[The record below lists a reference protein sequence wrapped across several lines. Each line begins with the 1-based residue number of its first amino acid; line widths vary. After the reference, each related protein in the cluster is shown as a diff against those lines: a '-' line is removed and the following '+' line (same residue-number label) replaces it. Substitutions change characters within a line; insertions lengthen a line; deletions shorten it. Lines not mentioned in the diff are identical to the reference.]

1 MADYTILKAAIQ
13 DVIKTN
19 GNNEITGIILQDVL
33 KTMINS
39 LGVGY
44 QFVGIAT
51 PETNPGTPDQRVF
64 WLAST
69 PGDYPNFGGF
79 TVMDGEVA
87 IFRWDT
93 GWHKDFTG
101 AASEEEMIRRTSI
114 IETVDFSQFTRKN
127 YLIQSGGTWGTA
139 TSYKHYMIP
148 IANGRDFIIFK
159 ANATYT
165 GVFAFLTSGTASPG
179 DAAAFAS
186 PTTGRFDVPAGQT
199 FIAPIP
205 ATATYLYVYAGD
217 SREGTDVSL
226 PVSLVMGSSVKDSVA
241 ALGEEV
247 EDIKDDITVGMPVDF
262 SQLTRK
268 NYLIQSGGTWG
279 TATSYKHY
287 IIPVEPGR
295 YRYLALKGNAVNTS
309 VYAFLTSGTASPGNA
324 AAFASPTTGRF
335 DVGLGE
341 EVLAEI
347 PETASYIYI
356 YSGDSRNGT
365 DLNLPQWVKL
375 RSPVNE
381 QVIANSEDISKM
393 RLFLNGKR
401 VSIIGDSITYGRD
414 ATDASKIY
422 HGVLAALSGCEIN
435 NLGVSGTCIAN
446 NTKNGTSST
455 RFVTRATAANLAG
468 SDLIIVFG
476 GTNDFSYDSKPI
488 GPLFSDVPVTPSTYI
503 STPGIGPV
511 SDTDTFAG
519 ALHDLILT
527 IRQNCPG
534 CPVMFITPLH
544 RGHYDG
550 SAPRPSSSDRNSE
563 GNYLYEFVNAIK
575 EICAFYAIPVLDL
588 YSNGFLDFS
597 DPQMAAMF
605 STDSLHPNDAGHEVI
620 GNLLYKFINGNV
632 YVH

>member
-1 MADYTILKAAIQ
+1 MANYTTLKAAIQ
-13 DVIKTN
+13 DVIKAN
-19 GNNEITGIILQDVL
+19 GNNEITGNLLQQSL
-33 KTMINS
+33 LSLINS
-39 LGVGY
+39 LGDGY
-44 QFVGIAT
+44 QFAGVAT
-51 PETNPGTPDQRVF
+51 TSTNPGTPDQRVF

-69 PGDYPNFGGF
+69 PGYYSNFGGF
-79 TVMDGEVA
+79 TVADGEVA

-93 GWHKDFTG
+93 AWHKDFTG
-101 AASEEEMIRRTSI
+101 VASEEEMIRRTSI
-114 IETVDFSQFTRKN
+114 IETVDFAQFTRKN
-127 YLIQSGGTWGTA
+127 YLIQSAGTWGTS

-148 IANGRDFIIFK
+148 IAAGRDFIIFR

-179 DAAAFAS
+179 NTAAFAP

-205 ATATYLYVYAGD
+205 ATATHLYVYAGD

-226 PVSLVMGSSVKDSVA
+226 PFSLVMGASVKDSVT
-241 ALGEEV
+241 ALEDEV
-247 EDIKDDITVGMPVDF
+247 EGIKDDISFGMSVDF

-268 NYLIQSGGTWG
+268 SYLISSNGNWG
-279 TATSYKHY
+279 TASSYKHY
-287 IIPVEPGR
+287 MIPVEPGR
-295 YRYLALKGNAVNTS
+295 YRFLALRGNAVNTS

-341 EVLAEI
+341 DVLAEI

-365 DLNLPQWVKL
+365 DLNLPQWVEL
-375 RSPVNE
+375 RNPVNE
-381 QVIANSEDISKM
+381 QVAGNSEDIAKM
-393 RLFLNGKR
+393 RFFLNGKR

-422 HGVLAALSGCEIN
+422 HGVLASLAGCEIN
-435 NLGVSGTCIAN
+435 NLGVSGTCIAS
-446 NTKNGTSST
+446 NTKNGLSST

-503 STPGIGPV
+503 STPAIGPV

-544 RGHYDG
+544 RGHYND
-550 SAPRPSSSDRNSE
+550 SDPRPSSSDRNSE

-597 DPQMAAMF
+597 DPQMAAVF
-605 STDSLHPNDAGHEVI
+605 SSDNLHPNDAGHEVI